1 MKSKRGFTL
10 VELLVVIAIIGILV
24 ALLLPSVQSAR
35 AAARRIQC
43 VNNLKQLGIA
53 MHNYHGSQRKLPVGN
68 VSCCWGTWQ
77 MMILPFLEEGVWRTG
92 INFFQVM
99 SHSCSTTIAMM
110 RRVHPTIRRLP
121 IVQYAKRGSQ
131 R

>member
-1 MKSKRGFTL
+1 MISKRGFTL

-35 AAARRIQC
+35 AAARRVQC

-77 MMILPFLEEGVWRTG
+77 MMILPFLEEALWRTG
-92 INFFQVM
+92 ISFSPPM
-99 SHSCSTTIAMM
+99 SHSFSTTIAMM
-110 RRVHPTIRRLP
+110 RRIHPTVPRLP
-121 IVQYAKRGSQ
+121 IVRFAKRGSQ